1 MVFCWIPGFFLSF
14 FFFFPFFSF
23 VPFFGGIVLVFMV
36 GDVGFH
42 SIWSIDF
49 VITHAACFTTYYQVS
64 TTTAFSL
71 WSVILGDV
79 NSHFTVT

>member
-1 MVFCWIPGFFLSF
+1 MGDNGVLLDTRFLLVF
-14 FFFFPFFSF
+14 FFSFSF

-49 VITHAACFTTYYQVS
+49 VITHAACFTIINLVS

-71 WSVILGDV
+71 WSVI
-79 NSHFTVT
+79 